1 MVKVCQVDWA
11 ELPILKV
18 VGEVVCGKAA
28 AEQLRGAVANQHE
41 CFPPICCLDCFDG
54 DVESC
59 IDDQGMWFSIEPGS
73 RYAAGLGTRVLH
85 ALPGYGKVALLDLQ
99 LV

>member
-1 MVKVCQVDWA
+1 M
-11 ELPILKV
+11 LPSHL
-18 VGEVVCGKAA
+18 CY
-28 AEQLRGAVANQHE
+28 
-41 CFPPICCLDCFDG
+41 LDCFDG
-54 DVESC
+54 NVESC
-59 IDDQGMWFSIEPGS
+59 MDDQGMWFSIEPGS